1 MTLGINK
8 MEEMK
13 RAYILISFAAL
24 SLLSACQKW
33 EGENAAPM
41 AIDGIQAVMGWE
53 DETRGTVTPLTEY
66 VGRSSFESGDN
77 VVLTKIERTANPLT
91 AYSYNGIT
99 YGYNESSWT
108 RTDGENPLYWTDAT
122 GHTFIGY
129 SLPQQD
135 AGTFDWNATGTGEY
149 IGSLGDPLASG
160 NLDFSTADK
169 IKQEDLLLAYSITM
183 TPQTGSRTPL
193 VPFHHALSSVR
204 VVVNLIN
211 FADIPIDDN
220 VSISDMTLLN
230 QPTLYLWD
238 QRSSG
243 VRCMT
248 SEDQTKINTAWG
260 GSGPDYNQQKHILLY
275 SPDPAAQNGSTNRC
289 ITFYGITTPHTSSTQ
304 ISFKVASSKY
314 LGTQSYTATVNA
326 AFVAGYNTT
335 INITVTYAQ

>member
-1 MTLGINK
+1 

-13 RAYILISFAAL
+13 RASILLSFAAL

-169 IKQEDLLLAYSITM
+169 IKQEDLLLAYSTTM
-183 TPQTGSRTPL
+183 TPQSGTRTPL

-211 FADIPIDDN
+211 FAVNSTDN

-238 QRSSG
+238 QTSSG
-243 VRCMT
+243 VRTMA
-248 SEDQTKINTAWG
+248 SEDQTTINTAWG
-260 GSGPDYNQQKHILLY
+260 GSRPSYDQTKNILLY
-275 SPDPAAQNGSTNRC
+275 SPDPAAQGGLPNRC
-289 ITFYGITTPHTSSTQ
+289 ITFYGITTPHSTTSTQ
-304 ISFKVASSKY
+304 LSFQVSAPKFT
-314 LGTQSYTATVNA
+314 GPWSYTATVNA
-326 AFVAGYNTT
+326 AFEAGYNTT

>member
-1 MTLGINK
+1 

-24 SLLSACQKW
+24 ALFSACQKW
-33 EGENAAPM
+33 EGGEASAPLEM
-41 AIDGIQAVMGWE
+41 EGIQAVVGWE
-53 DETRGTVTPLTEY
+53 DETRGTVTELAHY
-66 VGRSSFESGDN
+66 VGRSSFVIGDD
-77 VVLTKIERTANPLT
+77 VVLTKIERTSTPLDGFR
-91 AYSYNGIT
+91 YSGISYRFNGST
-99 YGYNESSWT
+99 WA
-108 RTDGENPLYWTDAT
+108 RTDGVSSLYWTDAT

-169 IKQEDLLLAYSITM
+169 IKQEDLLLAYSTTM

-211 FADIPIDDN
+211 FAVNSTDN
-220 VSISDMTLLN
+220 VSISDMKLLN

-238 QRSSG
+238 QNGSG
-243 VRCMT
+243 VRLLD
-248 SEDQTKINTAWG
+248 SEEQAKVNTAWG
-260 GSGPDYNQQKHILLY
+260 GSGPAPAYDQRKDILLW
-275 SPDPAAQNGSTNRC
+275 SPDPAAQGLTATRV
-289 ITFYGITTPHTSSTQ
+289 ITFYGITTPQPATNTQ
-304 ISFKVASSKY
+304 ISFKIASPHMYDGQLHYS
-314 LGTQSYTATVNA
+314 TTVNDVV
-326 AFVAGYNTT
+326 FEAGYNTT
-335 INITVTYAQ
+335 IHITVNY